1 MRMAVSY
8 VLVTV
13 AAVVVVEGAVLGLLL
28 PRILASTGRAS
39 GAATVAARAGST
51 AGLLSATAFSIAA
64 HSPKTTT
71 GAQLVRRLVQS
82 LQVRDLGL
90 VTSRSQL
97 PGAYQKCL
105 ATANL
110 EALISVSGTVLAS
123 SDPGLCSPGAHLAF
137 AARPGMAGQGTRDG
151 ALWAVSPVV
160 NTPADLG
167 KGAPTPSPSPDA
179 TASPG
184 PASPARKARSALP
197 AATAGAASPTEA
209 GPPTGAA
216 LPTGTAGPASLT
228 GKGSAAKLA
237 SPSSNGPVQPGE
249 LLGGVYAGTQ
259 APAGGVSFA
268 QLRPLVLTGGVVL
281 ALVIPVGTVFGL
293 LSTRRVIRRIK
304 RLAEVTGSV
313 AGGDFQPRV
322 PVSGSDEIGRLEDAF
337 NRMTGRLSAAV
348 DAERVRAGTDA
359 RQAERARIA
368 RELHDSISQ
377 DLFSLSLLAA
387 GLRRA
392 LHADPALR
400 PEVTA
405 MERTSARAMR
415 EMQAL
420 LLELRPVALEDAGL
434 VPAVT
439 ELCQAYQAR
448 LAIKVNAELGEVSLA
463 PAAEHAVLRIVQEAL
478 GNAARHGEP
487 ETILVRLSQCDG
499 TVTLEVR
506 DDGRGFDPGDAAER
520 HGMGLALM
528 RERVTEL
535 GGDFRLD
542 AAPGQGAAIMV
553 RLPAGQD
560 GRP

>member
-1 MRMAVSY
+1 
-8 VLVTV
+8 LT
-13 AAVVVVEGAVLGLLL
+13 
-28 PRILASTGRAS
+28 
-39 GAATVAARAGST
+39 
-51 AGLLSATAFSIAA
+51 
-64 HSPKTTT
+64 
-71 GAQLVRRLVQS
+71 
-82 LQVRDLGL
+82 
-90 VTSRSQL
+90 
-97 PGAYQKCL
+97 
-105 ATANL
+105 
-110 EALISVSGTVLAS
+110 
-123 SDPGLCSPGAHLAF
+123 
-137 AARPGMAGQGTRDG
+137 
-151 ALWAVSPVV
+151 
-160 NTPADLG
+160 LG
-167 KGAPTPSPSPDA
+167 KH
-179 TASPG
+179 
-184 PASPARKARSALP
+184 
-197 AATAGAASPTEA
+197 
-209 GPPTGAA
+209 
-216 LPTGTAGPASLT
+216 
-228 GKGSAAKLA
+228 
-237 SPSSNGPVQPGE
+237 PVPVGE
-249 LLGGVYAGTQ
+249 VLGGVYAA
-259 APAGGVSFA
+259 APAPTGGVSLT
-268 QLRPLVLTGGVVL
+268 QVRPLLLTGVVAL
-281 ALVIPVGTVFGL
+281 ALVIPVGMVFGL
-293 LSTRRVIRRIK
+293 LSTRRLISRIK
-304 RLAEVTGSV
+304 RLAEVTGTV
-313 AGGDFQPRV
+313 AGGDFRPRV

-348 DAERVRAGTDA
+348 DAERLRAGTDA

-448 LAIKVNAELGEVSLA
+448 LAIKVNVELGEVSLT

-499 TVTLEVR
+499 SVTVEVR
-506 DDGRGFDPGDAAER
+506 DDGRGFDPGGAAER

-528 RERVTEL
+528 RERVIEL
-535 GGDFRLD
+535 GGDFQLD
-542 AAPGQGAAIMV
+542 AAPGAGAAILV

>member
-1 MRMAVSY
+1 MAVSY

-13 AAVVVVEGAVLGLLL
+13 AAVVIVEGVVLGILL
-28 PRILASTGRAS
+28 PRILANSGRANQ
-39 GAATVAARAGST
+39 ALTVAERAGST
-51 AGLLSATAFSIAA
+51 AKLLSATVVSIAA

-71 GAQLVRRLVQS
+71 SAQLVRLLAQS
-82 LQVRDLGL
+82 PQLRVIGL
-90 VTSRSQL
+90 TTSRSQT
-97 PGAYQKCL
+97 PGADQKCL
-105 ATANL
+105 ATTNIQ
-110 EALISVSGTVLAS
+110 ALISVNGTVLAS
-123 SDPGLCSPGAHLAF
+123 SNPGLCSPGARLAF
-137 AARPGMAGQGTRDG
+137 AARPGMAGQGTRSTPG
-151 ALWAVSPVV
+151 GGILWAVDPVADV
-160 NTPADLG
+160 PASLG
-167 KGAPTPSPSPDA
+167 TSTPTPSPSPDA
-179 TASPG
+179 ASVPG
-184 PASPARKARSALP
+184 LVLP
-197 AATAGAASPTEA
+197 
-209 GPPTGAA
+209 
-216 LPTGTAGPASLT
+216 T
-228 GKGSAAKLA
+228 GKGSEGKLET
-237 SPSSNGPVQPGE
+237 PGNGPVVPGE
-249 LLGGVYAGTQ
+249 VLAGMYAGAS
-259 APAGGVSFA
+259 APGGGISLA
-268 QLRPLVLTGGVVL
+268 QLRPLLLAGGVAL

-304 RLAEVTGSV
+304 RLAEVTGTV
-313 AGGDFQPRV
+313 ADGDFQPRV
-322 PVSGSDEIGRLEDAF
+322 PVTGSDEIGRLEDAF

-392 LHADPALR
+392 LHADPVLR

-439 ELCQAYQAR
+439 ELCQAYEAR
-448 LAIKVNAELGEVSLA
+448 LAIKVNVELGEVLLI

-487 ETILVRLSQCDG
+487 ETIMVRLSQCDG
-499 TVTLEVR
+499 SVTVEVR
-506 DDGRGFDPGDAAER
+506 DDGRGFDPAGAAGR

-535 GGDFRLD
+535 GGEFQLD
-542 AAPGQGAAIMV
+542 AAPGAGAAILV
-553 RLPAGQD
+553 RLPAARD